1 MTWVAG
7 SAATCWRRRG
17 SKGVVAPYP
26 EPTVIHAGPA
36 PRNGQAVQ
44 GGRTGVAQRERR
56 VARMQENDGHA
67 LQRRTAFGGSLVPR
81 ARSAEDSASQT
92 APAAGTDAVGDLV
105 PGHAGATGQGVVEHD
120 REAGIL
126 SHALVRSASGRK

>member
-1 MTWVAG
+1 MATADSGARWRRQSATVLGGVVTGQPFRRMTWVAG
-7 SAATCWRRRG
+7 SAATCWRRRW
-17 SKGVVAPYP
+17 SKWVVAPYP

-92 APAAGTDAVGDLV
+92 
-105 PGHAGATGQGVVEHD
+105 
-120 REAGIL
+120 
-126 SHALVRSASGRK
+126 